1 MSGRVGSITTDI
13 IADGLVFNMDAANR
27 ASYVEYSDTSYN
39 TVDLTQTQTLYN
51 DPSGSLGSPKGW
63 EFDGVDSYVSIG
75 NVFSSYIAGGNT
87 GFESSFS
94 FWLKSTDVSS
104 NMGILDFRPW
114 YVNFGVDLDGGE
126 MQPRFMLTGVAYK
139 EWSDVSGSAFDGG
152 YHNWTLTIPY
162 NGDYGFDVST
172 SNFYLDGG
180 IQGVERAQALI
191 ENQTWNNFILGK
203 TNNLGYFNGSIASVQ
218 VYNRA
223 LSANEVLH
231 NFNALKGRFGL

>member
-27 ASYVEYSDTSYN
+27 ASYVEYSTTSYN

-51 DPSGSLGSPKGW
+51 DSSGSLGSPKAW
-63 EFDGVDSYVSIG
+63 QFDGVDSYVSIG
-75 NVFSSYIAGGNT
+75 NAFSYYIAGGNT
-87 GFESSFS
+87 GFESTFS

-104 NMGILDFRPW
+104 NMGILDFQPW
-114 YVNFGVDLDGGE
+114 YVNFGVQLSGGD
-126 MQPRFMLTGVAYK
+126 MLPKFMLNGVNYK
-139 EWSDVSGSAFDGG
+139 RWDDISGSAFNGE

-162 NGDYGFDVST
+162 NSDYGFDASI
-172 SNFYLDGG
+172 SNFYLNGEV
-180 IQGVERAQALI
+180 QGVERAVSLF

-203 TNNLGYFNGSIASVQ
+203 TNNLSSFNGSIASLQ

-231 NFNALKGRFGL
+231 NYNALKGRFS